1 MMKSA
6 RGKGTSKATK
16 EAVPVDDRKA
26 SKRKAAP
33 VSVADKGDK
42 QRARK
47 DKKAKK
53 DPNKPKRPPTAF
65 FVFLEE
71 FRKTFKK
78 ENPNANAVSAVGK
91 AGGQKWREM
100 SAAEKA
106 PYEAKAGKKKDE
118 YGKLMDAYNNK
129 KDSDRSKSEVNDDD
143 DEEDAPEAPHEEEQE
158 VEEQEEEEEDEEEE
172 DADEDDED

>member
-1 MMKSA
+1 MNSCI
-6 RGKGTSKATK
+6 TCLIIF
-16 EAVPVDDRKA
+16 RKA

-65 FVFLEE
+65 FVFLYALDTIYLTVG
-71 FRKTFKK
+71 RICLCGSK
-78 ENPNANAVSAVGK
+78 VGK

-100 SAAEKA
+100 SAAVSCSLVTVSVVTDCGSFVL
-106 PYEAKAGKKKDE
+106 P
-118 YGKLMDAYNNK
+118 
-129 KDSDRSKSEVNDDD
+129 RI
-143 DEEDAPEAPHEEEQE
+143 
-158 VEEQEEEEEDEEEE
+158 
-172 DADEDDED
+172 

>member
-1 MMKSA
+1 MNSCI
-6 RGKGTSKATK
+6 TCLIIF
-16 EAVPVDDRKA
+16 RKA

-65 FVFLEE
+65 FVFLYALDTIYLTVG
-71 FRKTFKK
+71 RICLCGSK
-78 ENPNANAVSAVGK
+78 VGK

-129 KDSDRSKSEVNDDD
+129 KF
-143 DEEDAPEAPHEEEQE
+143 PCLIFLQEAPHEEEQE

>member
-1 MMKSA
+1 MNSCI
-6 RGKGTSKATK
+6 TCLIIF
-16 EAVPVDDRKA
+16 RKA

-65 FVFLEE
+65 FVFLYALDTIYLTVG
-71 FRKTFKK
+71 RICLCGSK
-78 ENPNANAVSAVGK
+78 VGK

-143 DEEDAPEAPHEEEQE
+143 DEEDAPATKEAPHEEEQE